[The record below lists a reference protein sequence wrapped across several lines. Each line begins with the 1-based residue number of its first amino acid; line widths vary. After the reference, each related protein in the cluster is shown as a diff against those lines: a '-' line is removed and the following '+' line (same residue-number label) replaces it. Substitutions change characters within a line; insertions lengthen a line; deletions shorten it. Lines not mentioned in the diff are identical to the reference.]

1 MVPSLLVSGLAGCF
15 GTSGTADENLED
27 GGLDGVALDST
38 SGVDT
43 GSSPDSALTTDSG
56 LTAETGPGT
65 DTGTEPA
72 DTGTAPTDTG
82 TTPTDTGTT
91 PTDTG
96 TTPTDTGTTPTDTG
110 TAPTDTGTTPTDTG
124 TPPTDTGPVA
134 ELSCTLASGPTTGS
148 VDLSA
153 GTLDWAHWGLVT
165 KDSWDHKSGG
175 TFFTGRGTTKG
186 GFNTYGSYPVS
197 WTWSGGTP
205 TASMPG
211 PIGTLTGIF
220 VGNKDE
226 GFTFDVA
233 LTTTERTL
241 VTWLARNG
249 TTTSV
254 KVSSSDAG
262 IAPFTTTISASGA
275 SGNVPATLTCLVR
288 GASTSSK
295 VTVEIMQTNSGG
307 YTSLLSAVVK

>member
-1 MVPSLLVSGLAGCF
+1 MRRAWWCVVPSLLVSGLAGCF

-82 TTPTDTGTT
+82 TT
-91 PTDTG
+91 
-96 TTPTDTGTTPTDTG
+96 
-110 TAPTDTGTTPTDTG
+110 PTDTGTTPTDTG

-275 SGNVPATLTCLVR
+275 SGNVPANLTCLVR